1 MLPLTPDS
9 IRITQNGRSLNK
21 KYLNN
26 YDCIS
31 YGAPNYARF
40 FTNIAYNLPFYLIGK
55 LFHHASLCSSARLVL
70 STASGENACEG
81 SAMMGSKSLM
91 CITLATEVSKSLG
104 RDLLLL

>member
-31 YGAPNYARF
+31 SGAPNYARF
-40 FTNIAYNLPFYLIGK
+40 FTNIAYNFGL
-55 LFHHASLCSSARLVL
+55 L
-70 STASGENACEG
+70 SYWQAPSPRE
-81 SAMMGSKSLM
+81 LM
-91 CITLATEVSKSLG
+91 LKCSLG
-104 RDLLLL
+104 VEYSLRRKCL